1 MPEKR
6 RDFSWLTYLSFEQTE
21 MAMKATWING
31 WLDKGIEVVGKVN
44 GFDGDPPEYLP
55 IQEALT
61 PRADTIECRMA
72 DGSIRPIYG
81 YRKDAG

>member
-31 WLDKGIEVVGKVN
+31 WLDEGVTVLGKVN
-44 GFDGDPPEYLP
+44 GFDGAPPEYLP

-61 PRADTIECRMA
+61 PRTDTIECQLA

-81 YRKDAG
+81 YKKAAG